1 GSRRHPGARPQDA
14 RQPPRDDRAWP
25 RWTRRDHHHRPDPR
39 RRAQARLHPRVHGRA
54 RPVRPGP
61 RADRGDPGEG
71 WRGVEGAHR
80 GGARER
86 AGAGARYRGA
96 QCRGCAL
103 RVRRGGEPLGRRRVR
118 SRHARERSRPRQARP
133 PGAVLALVRKG
144 GLMSDVMRR
153 IIEAKRREVEAARA
167 AVALSDMQARA
178 ERADPPRGFEAALR
192 QRVSE
197 GRPAVIAEIKRASP
211 SRGLIRADFNP
222 VRIARSYETHG
233 AACLSVLTDR
243 EFFGGSPDDLQA
255 ARSACTLPVLRK
267 DFMID
272 PYQVH
277 EARSWGADCILL
289 IVDAAPDEE
298 LDRLARLAQELGMDV
313 LVECHDAAQLE
324 RALRLPTRLVGIN
337 NRDLRTFETRIETTL
352 ELRSRVPDDRLV
364 VAESGISR
372 GADVARLRAFGV

>member
-1 GSRRHPGARPQDA
+1 
-14 RQPPRDDRAWP
+14 
-25 RWTRRDHHHRPDPR
+25 
-39 RRAQARLHPRVHGRA
+39 
-54 RPVRPGP
+54 
-61 RADRGDPGEG
+61 
-71 WRGVEGAHR
+71 
-80 GGARER
+80 
-86 AGAGARYRGA
+86 
-96 QCRGCAL
+96 
-103 RVRRGGEPLGRRRVR
+103 
-118 SRHARERSRPRQARP
+118 
-133 PGAVLALVRKG
+133 
-144 GLMSDVMRR
+144 MSDVMRR

-372 GADVARLRAFGV
+372 GADVARLRAFGVSAYLVGSAFMEADDPGERLATLFSAG